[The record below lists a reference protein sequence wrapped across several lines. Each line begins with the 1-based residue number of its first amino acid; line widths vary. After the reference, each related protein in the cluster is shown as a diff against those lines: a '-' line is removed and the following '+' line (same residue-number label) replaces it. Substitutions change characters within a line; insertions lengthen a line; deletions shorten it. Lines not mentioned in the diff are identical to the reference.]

1 MINPNGLRAPL
12 RGDVVLGSLWSWK
25 GRIASQRA
33 SGGASGAWIGQD
45 RERKGLC
52 PFEES
57 HPAIRFQYIRR
68 QMGKASPKIFSQN
81 QIPDSGWASPIF
93 PPAQFLEVPCN
104 TVITTILQPH
114 NMGNR
119 ADSWYDE
126 QP

>member
-1 MINPNGLRAPL
+1 MT
-12 RGDVVLGSLWSWK
+12 DFLGAETVRCA
-25 GRIASQRA
+25 GNRR
-33 SGGASGAWIGQD
+33 
-45 RERKGLC
+45 RKGGC
-52 PFEES
+52 ASFEES
-57 HPAIRFQYIRR
+57 HLALQYRYIDAEMERLSR
-68 QMGKASPKIFSQN
+68 KYFPEPKNS
-81 QIPDSGWASPIF
+81 DSGWACPIF